1 MSEYNI
7 ENSQKATVQDI
18 HKAIIQA
25 NSIASTLELENQRIK
40 YLLKNLKQV
49 EQFASQES
57 TMQELSLIMP
67 LENIYILHGIDVSL
81 LNNLTIS
88 SI

>member
-1 MSEYNI
+1 
-7 ENSQKATVQDI
+7 
-18 HKAIIQA
+18 
-25 NSIASTLELENQRIK
+25 
-40 YLLKNLKQV
+40 
-49 EQFASQES
+49 
-57 TMQELSLIMP
+57 MQELSLIMP

>member
-7 ENSQKATVQDI
+7 ENNQKATVKDI

-25 NSIASTLELENQRIK
+25 NSITTTLELENQRIK

-49 EQFASQES
+49 EEFASQEPI
-57 TMQELSLIMP
+57 MQELALIMS
-67 LENIYILHGIDVSL
+67 LKDIYILHGMDVSL
-81 LNNLTIS
+81 LNNLTICS
-88 SI
+88 L